1 MLVNIPL
8 LQQLVTVLESEWS
21 VDSEWLWFIWSFDLD
36 AVPMEVAP
44 LKFCIPHVAVS
55 FGPSGQLVW
64 VSPALASE
72 GEPAQV
78 ELHSLE
84 VTETWYKREFESII

>member
-1 MLVNIPL
+1 
-8 LQQLVTVLESEWS
+8 
-21 VDSEWLWFIWSFDLD
+21 
-36 AVPMEVAP
+36 MEVVP

-55 FGPSGQLVW
+55 FGPAGQLVW

-84 VTETWYKREFESII
+84 VRKTQYKHLLSYDMEFYGGINMFFNDFR

>member
-1 MLVNIPL
+1 
-8 LQQLVTVLESEWS
+8 
-21 VDSEWLWFIWSFDLD
+21 
-36 AVPMEVAP
+36 MEVVP
-44 LKFCIPHVAVS
+44 LKFSIPHVAVS
-55 FGPSGQLVW
+55 FGPAGQLVW

-84 VTETWYKREFESII
+84 V